1 MARRKNHEHKPNDK
15 EQSKLFLAKARE
27 IGADEEK
34 SAADE
39 LLGRL
44 AKSPCNHITLQ
55 KPNVEPSEPSS
66 HLSKS

>member
-1 MARRKNHEHKPNDK
+1 MSRRKNHEHKPDGK
-15 EQSKLFLAKARE
+15 EQSKRFLAKTRE

-44 AKSPCNHITLQ
+44 AKSPPQPHNA
-55 KPNVEPSEPSS
+55 
-66 HLSKS
+66 SKTKCRT

>member
-1 MARRKNHEHKPNDK
+1 MARRKNHEYKANDK
-15 EQSKLFLAKARE
+15 EQSKRFLANARE

-44 AKSPCNHITLQ
+44 AKSPPQPHNA
-55 KPNVEPSEPSS
+55 
-66 HLSKS
+66 SKTKCRT